1 MTTELKKKRTRKSP
15 EKHSKTSQFSW
26 DFLDP
31 NSAPEISAD
40 PVRLPA
46 LSGSASAL
54 APASESSA
62 VSAPDVK
69 PIAEPKVISV
79 RDINRKVRDLIE
91 GEFSLI
97 WVKGEISNFKAHTS
111 GHFYFSLKDSSAQIS
126 AVMFRG
132 FNSQLRFRP
141 EEGMEVI
148 VRGKITVYEPQGKY
162 QIFCELME
170 PVGAGALQKA
180 FEQLKA
186 RLSAEGL
193 FAPEKKRPLPEFP
206 RHIAI
211 VTSPTGAAIQDMMN
225 VLARRNPGVRLTVIP
240 CRVQGTTS
248 AKEIVAAL
256 EMAQRLPDVDLVIAG
271 RGGGS
276 IEDLW
281 SFNDEAVAR
290 AIANCRVPIVSAVG
304 HEVDFTIADFVAD
317 VRAPTPSA
325 AAELAVKNV
334 GDIISQIQSLA
345 RSLQASVLKSVQHSQ
360 ALMRSLERRLVDP
373 RRRLQDLAIRS
384 DDLGQRLELA
394 TLRYIDERRAYLAL
408 QNSKMGT
415 PLELVARRRQRV
427 ISSAGRL
434 QMALKV
440 YINLRR
446 EKVTSKIAVL
456 DSLSPLKVLARG
468 FAVVRV
474 EGQVVREAG
483 SLKLGALANIQLES
497 GSFNAKVCEIK
508 N

>member
-1 MTTELKKKRTRKSP
+1 
-15 EKHSKTSQFSW
+15 
-26 DFLDP
+26 
-31 NSAPEISAD
+31 
-40 PVRLPA
+40 
-46 LSGSASAL
+46 
-54 APASESSA
+54 
-62 VSAPDVK
+62 
-69 PIAEPKVISV
+69 
-79 RDINRKVRDLIE
+79 
-91 GEFSLI
+91 
-97 WVKGEISNFKAHTS
+97 
-111 GHFYFSLKDSSAQIS
+111 
-126 AVMFRG
+126 
-132 FNSQLRFRP
+132 
-141 EEGMEVI
+141 
-148 VRGKITVYEPQGKY
+148 
-162 QIFCELME
+162 
-170 PVGAGALQKA
+170 
-180 FEQLKA
+180 
-186 RLSAEGL
+186 
-193 FAPEKKRPLPEFP
+193 
-206 RHIAI
+206 
-211 VTSPTGAAIQDMMN
+211 
-225 VLARRNPGVRLTVIP
+225 
-240 CRVQGTTS
+240 
-248 AKEIVAAL
+248 
-256 EMAQRLPDVDLVIAG
+256 
-271 RGGGS
+271 
-276 IEDLW
+276 
-281 SFNDEAVAR
+281 
-290 AIANCRVPIVSAVG
+290 VG